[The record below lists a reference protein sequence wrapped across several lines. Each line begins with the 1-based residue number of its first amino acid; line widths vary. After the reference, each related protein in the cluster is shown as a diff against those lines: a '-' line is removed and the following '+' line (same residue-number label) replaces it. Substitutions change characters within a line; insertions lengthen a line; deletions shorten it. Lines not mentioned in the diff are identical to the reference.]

1 MTYEVLHRGSK
12 SPVSY
17 EALRG
22 SIQLLGNL
30 TLVLLQPLC
39 LEGLETCFVSSPSM
53 APLLRGEK
61 TVSKLRRLVYIEMD
75 VYIMRK
81 LS

>member
-17 EALRG
+17 KALQG

-39 LEGLETCFVSSPSM
+39 LEGLETCFVSPPSM
-53 APLLRGEK
+53 SPFLRGEK
-61 TVSKLRRLVYIEMD
+61 PVTKLRRLVYIEMD
-75 VYIMRK
+75 VYTMRK